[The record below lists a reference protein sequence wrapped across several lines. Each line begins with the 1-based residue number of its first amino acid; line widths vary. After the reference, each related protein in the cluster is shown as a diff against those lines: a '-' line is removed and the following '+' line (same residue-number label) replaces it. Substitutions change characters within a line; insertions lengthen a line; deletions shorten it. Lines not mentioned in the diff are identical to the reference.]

1 MAQVYLAMKYH
12 ADHSN
17 RGLVAQVSDAFEE
30 CGIPTVCVQRD
41 FERWGETAFPAQ
53 ELMRIAFEAI
63 VDSSAVV
70 VEFTEKG
77 VGLGIEAGYAAARGV
92 PVFVLH
98 QPAADVS
105 ITLQGI
111 ATGVFEYSDA
121 DSLAKAA
128 RSIAEIVSSGDA
140 SGQA

>member
-1 MAQVYLAMKYH
+1 MAPVYLAAKYH

-17 RGLVAQVSDAFEE
+17 RERVEQVSSAFEA
-30 CGIPTVCVQRD
+30 CGIATVCVQRD
-41 FERWGETAFPAQ
+41 FERWGETAFPAH

-63 VDSSAVV
+63 ADSSAVV
-70 VEFTEKG
+70 IEFTEKG

-98 QPAADVS
+98 QPTADVS
-105 ITLQGI
+105 VTLQGI

-121 DSLAKAA
+121 GSLAKAI
-128 RSIAEIVSSGDA
+128 RSIAETLSD
-140 SGQA
+140 GQA